1 MASQSAA
8 VSSELWRGESHGNGR
23 EKQMERAGEMKKRGR
38 RRKKRRRRKRR
49 RKKGGRVRE
58 RRKRVLG
65 LSKDPKVVRHFSVS
79 SMWAVFPMMS

>member
-1 MASQSAA
+1 
-8 VSSELWRGESHGNGR
+8 
-23 EKQMERAGEMKKRGR
+23 MERAGEMKKRGR